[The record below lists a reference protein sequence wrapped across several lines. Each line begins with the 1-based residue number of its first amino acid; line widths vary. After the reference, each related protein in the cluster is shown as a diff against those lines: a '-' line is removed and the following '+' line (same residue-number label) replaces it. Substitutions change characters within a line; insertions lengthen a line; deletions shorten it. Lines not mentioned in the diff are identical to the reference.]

1 MQREIFKNAVLDVS
15 YVGTKGDHLLDRRN
29 INFVGAAETNA
40 FVTNTTLNPTA
51 STNVNSIR
59 PFRGYNT
66 ITFIETEAISRYH
79 GLLSS
84 LNWRFAQGST
94 ISLSYTFSKNLT
106 NFTNDRDAVDAP
118 QDQFNF
124 LTEYA
129 EARTSRPH
137 IFSASYIYE
146 LPWLQKASNPFVH
159 FLLAGWQVS
168 GITNIESGPPISRVL
183 ASSTNSGR
191 NGNRAQ
197 LVGDP
202 TSGLAGTID
211 PASGL
216 PFLFDP
222 TAFANPALGTYG
234 NSGRAIFR
242 LPGRN
247 QTNLS
252 LIKNF
257 YINKEKGRYVQFRAE
272 SFNVFNHTQFFL
284 DINGNQL
291 GTSTVGRP
299 GSTRNP
305 REFQFG
311 LKLYL

>member
-1 MQREIFKNAVLDVS
+1 
-15 YVGTKGDHLLDRRN
+15 
-29 INFVGAAETNA
+29 VGAAETNA
-40 FVTNTTLNPTA
+40 WVLDTVRNPTA
-51 STNVNSIR
+51 STNVNAIR
-59 PFRGYNT
+59 PFRGYGT
-66 ITFIETEAISRYH
+66 ITFKETAAISRYH

-84 LNWRFAQGST
+84 LNWRFARGST
-94 ISLSYTFSKNLT
+94 VSLAYTFSKNLT
-106 NFTNDRDAVDAP
+106 NFTNDRDGVDAP
-118 QDQFNF
+118 QNQYD
-124 LTEYA
+124 LRIEYA

-137 IFSASYIYE
+137 IFSASYIWE
-146 LPWLQKASNPFVH
+146 MPFFQKNSNPLVKTA
-159 FLLAGWQVS
+159 LAGWQIS

-183 ASSTNSGR
+183 ASTTNSGR

-202 TSGLAGTID
+202 NAGLKGTID
-211 PASGL
+211 PVSGL
-216 PFLFDP
+216 PFLYDP

-234 NSGRAIFR
+234 NAGRAIFR

-257 YINKEKGRYVQFRAE
+257 YWNREKARYFQFRVE

-284 DINGNQL
+284 ESANGNVL
-291 GTSTVGRP
+291 GGSACVPGGIAVCTSTTGRP

-311 LKLYL
+311 LKLYF